1 MFRIRIAD
9 LDTSRFDTRWTRIRN
24 AVLTRGYASD
34 EIRDSA
40 FDDVVMP
47 LVAGAGAVYGPGLLR
62 VPLQATARS
71 RRTG

>member
-1 MFRIRIAD
+1 MYGIRISD
-9 LDTSRFDTRWTRIRN
+9 LDTTRFRTRWTRIRN
-24 AVLTRGYASD
+24 TLLTRGYAND

-62 VPLQATARS
+62 VPLQATTRS